1 MYCMR
6 TGRNGVRNAASEA
19 AVYAVQTPRS
29 VEQGI
34 PREVG
39 LARPK
44 GGRSGMVLHMNIH
57 YYIRSSFHY
66 T

>member
-44 GGRSGMVLHMNIH
+44 GGKLGVI
-57 YYIRSSFHY
+57 YITTLFHY
-66 T
+66 SEKFIAIN